1 MRREVEP
8 EAGWIPKAGK
18 ALGGGDWQDG
28 RAVSRSETGE
38 PSCPPSAQDS
48 KSMGESSAE
57 LSLTFSS
64 PA

>member
-1 MRREVEP
+1 MRREVIP
-8 EAGWIPKAGK
+8 EE
-18 ALGGGDWQDG
+18 GGFPRRERPWAAVIDK
-28 RAVSRSETGE
+28 RAVAE

>member
-8 EAGWIPKAGK
+8 EAGWIPKAGT
-18 ALGGGDWQDG
+18 ALGAVIGKMAG
-28 RAVSRSETGE
+28 RFHGVKPGRH
-38 PSCPPSAQDS
+38 SCPPSAQDS

-64 PA
+64 PV